1 MFLDEALTGEQEPSG
16 IRRTNIEDGLSNGPE
31 LLAASMELVEH
42 QDESTTLWALGV
54 GEAVVEGIE
63 VAPDVLPERELI
75 GQRDEQCIGKLPS
88 RQRSR

>member
-1 MFLDEALTGEQEPSG
+1 
-16 IRRTNIEDGLSNGPE
+16 
-31 LLAASMELVEH
+31 MELVEH